1 MSTIKT
7 TACERPLRTLA
18 DIEALER
25 LPYDELVPARS
36 VHELLRNCA
45 ALHGDRKALT
55 MLGADPHEVTAH
67 YTHRQLLAAVTQA
80 ANLFASLGVGAG
92 DVVAIVAPAHA
103 PVPALLWGAQVA
115 GVASS
120 LNYLLSADALLEL
133 LRAVKAKVLVCAAPA
148 LEPQL
153 WERLQAVVDR
163 VDSLA
168 AVLVFGGDAP
178 GSRARPLEP
187 LLAQQPADRL
197 LAPREIGRDDLAALF
212 HTGGTTGGP
221 KLVPQTHG
229 NIVHAAWCFAQ
240 AFGITEQD
248 VGLNGLP
255 MFHVGGTSTW
265 GLSVLG
271 AAGHVVVLTP
281 TGFRNRDMV
290 RNYWVLA
297 ERYGATMLGSVPT
310 AVGALSEVPLE
321 GHDISRARMAQT
333 GGAVLP
339 AAVAERFE
347 KLSGVPLLE
356 QYGMTETVATIS
368 ATPFHGRHVRG
379 SVGLRNPFC
388 EVAALRQGPDGAYTR
403 CAPGEP
409 GAVACRGRQVFSGY
423 VDPRHNERAWTP
435 DGWFLTGDLGHIDAD
450 GYLFLTGRE
459 KDLIIRGG
467 HNIDPASIEAVA
479 NAHPTVALSAAVGM
493 PDAYA
498 GEVPVVFVTPVAGAT
513 VDLDDL
519 ARHLQ
524 AKVDEPPARPRH
536 IFVLGTMPVTAVGKI
551 FKPKLRE
558 LAIEKKLRMELAALG
573 SGCTVHEVLF
583 GEPGK
588 AVTLVLQ
595 AGPAPDFD
603 AQAVQDRLAAALRDL
618 AFETRIAWR

>member
-7 TACERPLRTLA
+7 TAATRPLRTLA

-25 LPYDELVPARS
+25 MPYEELVPARN
-36 VHELLRNCA
+36 VYELFRNCA
-45 ALHGDRKALT
+45 ALHGERKALT
-55 MLGADPHEVTAH
+55 MLAADPHLETAH
-67 YTHRQLLAAVTQA
+67 YTHRELFQAITQA
-80 ANLFASLGVGAG
+80 ANLFTSLGVGPR
-92 DVVAIVAPAHA
+92 DVVTIVAPTHA

-115 GVASS
+115 GVVSS

-133 LRAVKAKVLVCAAPA
+133 LRAERAKVLVCAAPE

-153 WERLQAVVDR
+153 WERLQGLVER
-163 VDSLA
+163 VESLET
-168 AVLVFGGDAP
+168 VLVFGGDAP
-178 GSRARPLEP
+178 GARRVEP
-187 LLAQQPADRL
+187 LLAQQPSDRL

-240 AFGITEQD
+240 AFAITEQD

-255 MFHVGGTSTW
+255 MFHVGGTATW

-271 AAGHVVVLTP
+271 AAGQIVMLTP
-281 TGFRNRDMV
+281 TGFRNRAMV

-297 ERYGATMLGSVPT
+297 ERYRATMLGSVPT
-310 AVGALSEVPLE
+310 AIGALSEVPLE

-368 ATPFHGRHVRG
+368 STPFHGKKVRG
-379 SVGLRNPFC
+379 SVGLRGPFS
-388 EVAALRQGPDGAYTR
+388 EVAALKQGPGGAWVH
-403 CAPGEP
+403 CAPGEA
-409 GAVACRGRQVFSGY
+409 GSIACRGRQVFAGY
-423 VDPRHNERAWTP
+423 VDPRHDANAWTP
-435 DGWFLTGDLGHIDAD
+435 EGWFITGDLGHIDAD

-467 HNIDPASIEAVA
+467 HNIDPASIEEVA

-498 GEVPVVFVTPVAGAT
+498 GEVPVVFVTAVAGSD
-513 VDLDDL
+513 VDVDDL
-519 ARHLQ
+519 GRHLQ

-536 IFVLGTMPVTAVGKI
+536 IFVLDTMPVTAVGKI
-551 FKPKLRE
+551 FKPRLRE
-558 LAIEKKLRMELAALG
+558 LAIEKKLRMEVAALG
-573 SGCTVHEVLF
+573 AGCAVDEVRF
-583 GEPGK
+583 GEAGAPL
-588 AVTLVLQ
+588 VLVLQ
-595 AGPAPDFD
+595 QPTAPGFD
-603 AQAVQDRLAAALRDL
+603 AARVEAGLATALRDL
-618 AFETRIAWR
+618 AFQVRLEWR